1 MNSSS
6 SSSESLLFILCGL
19 EEGNVWSSVVAV
31 TDSSENKIQNVNLI
45 MHAESQNKIR
55 NHCQNANHI
64 SLIFAYYYT
73 YEYTT
78 IYNFSF
84 LVTTYLGS
92 IFREVHPP

>member
-64 SLIFAYYYT
+64 P
-73 YEYTT
+73 TT
-78 IYNFSF
+78 
-84 LVTTYLGS
+84 
-92 IFREVHPP
+92 

>member
-64 SLIFAYYYT
+64 LPNICLLLYLRIYYYLQFC
-73 YEYTT
+73 
-78 IYNFSF
+78 FSSY
-84 LVTTYLGS
+84 YLP
-92 IFREVHPP
+92 R

>member
-19 EEGNVWSSVVAV
+19 EDGNVWSSVVAV
-31 TDSSENKIQNVNLI
+31 TDSSENKIQNENLI

-64 SLIFAYYYT
+64 PNICLLLFTIFKFA
-73 YEYTT
+73 
-78 IYNFSF
+78 F
-84 LVTTYLGS
+84 LTLHR
-92 IFREVHPP
+92 IHIQ

>member
-19 EEGNVWSSVVAV
+19 EEGNVWSSVVAAV
-31 TDSSENKIQNVNLI
+31 TDRSENKIQNVNLI

-64 SLIFAYYYT
+64 FAYYLQ
-73 YEYTT
+73 
-78 IYNFSF
+78 ISNLLFQ
-84 LVTTYLGS
+84 L
-92 IFREVHPP
+92 PK

>member
-64 SLIFAYYYT
+64 PNICLLLYQPTNILLFTIFKFA
-73 YEYTT
+73 
-78 IYNFSF
+78 F
-84 LVTTYLGS
+84 LVTTYLS
-92 IFREVHPP
+92 T